1 MSEFLQSAE
10 DMEFSP
16 AEEPV
21 QESPVVPS
29 EAILLDNLDFSPET
43 GGETPLQEPSSQ
55 DDGPA
60 RSPQSSIPT
69 PPPSHPQEAPPSQE
83 EVGDDHFAGLRDSLA
98 GLSSGEEP
106 ATAPNAGNDRADVLA
121 SPGLPRAATPIE
133 GPNGLEAHPNSDHS
147 QPLSAEE
154 TYSGI
159 IHILVAPGDEPSLS
173 FFWNVLDSVAG
184 LGKVIDA
191 QTPLPDGSG
200 HEFILDLGTEPLV
213 LQQLQRQVPTAKI
226 VALSPDRIH
235 VQLVGIP
242 E

>member
-1 MSEFLQSAE
+1 M
-10 DMEFSP
+10 
-16 AEEPV
+16 
-21 QESPVVPS
+21 
-29 EAILLDNLDFSPET
+29 
-43 GGETPLQEPSSQ
+43 
-55 DDGPA
+55 
-60 RSPQSSIPT
+60 
-69 PPPSHPQEAPPSQE
+69 
-83 EVGDDHFAGLRDSLA
+83 
-98 GLSSGEEP
+98 
-106 ATAPNAGNDRADVLA
+106 
-121 SPGLPRAATPIE
+121 
-133 GPNGLEAHPNSDHS
+133 EAHPDSDHS

-159 IHILVAPGDEPSLS
+159 IYILVAPGDEPSLS

-191 QTPLPDGSG
+191 QPPLPDGSG